1 MPKPRHLRRRSPI
14 TLPLDNLFPLGDA
27 LWNSGLTHRFID
39 WPPSETEARLR
50 IVRPEG
56 QPESDGEEQANTG
69 QPAPM
74 RFDCLSHRRGA
85 RYDATAYMPYD
96 ASGGGLQQYNKTTH
110 LGNAKDPRHVEFRY
124 LPPTRAWR
132 RPKTPSLTLQ
142 AAVFPDL
149 TSRRR
154 DLYPH
159 SRDPFFGS
167 RPSLTR
173 PVDTMSLSTKQ
184 LLAAICST
192 FPISTMLE
200 PFGGTGVKIK
210 VTTMSRGKVKKTD
223 TAAPTSRNSAVAKTA
238 TIPITRAIE
247 RAT

>member
-27 LWNSGLTHRFID
+27 LWNSGLTHRFIY

-50 IVRPEG
+50 I
-56 QPESDGEEQANTG
+56 EQANAG

-85 RYDATAYMPYD
+85 RCDATAYMPYD

-132 RPKTPSLTLQ
+132 RPKTASLTLQ

-149 TSRRR
+149 TSRR
-154 DLYPH
+154 L
-159 SRDPFFGS
+159 
-167 RPSLTR
+167 
-173 PVDTMSLSTKQ
+173 DTMSLSTKQ
-184 LLAAICST
+184 LLAAIWCFN
-192 FPISTMLE
+192 FPHLHH
-200 PFGGTGVKIK
+200 
-210 VTTMSRGKVKKTD
+210 VTTMNRGKVKKTD

-238 TIPITRAIE
+238 TIPITRTIE